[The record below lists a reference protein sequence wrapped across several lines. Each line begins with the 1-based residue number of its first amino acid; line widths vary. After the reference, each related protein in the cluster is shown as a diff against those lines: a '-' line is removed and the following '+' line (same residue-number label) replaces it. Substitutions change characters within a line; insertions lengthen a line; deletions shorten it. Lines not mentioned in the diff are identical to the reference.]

1 MKVKIMQRSVYHKYA
16 EIEIELPKEI
26 TDIKINKCYNTYG
39 EFNIQEYLL
48 DNENLW
54 INKMENKISK
64 APFDFGNGMETYDW
78 TDRNE
83 ESEWMYMGE
92 DGIGGHL

>member
-16 EIEIELPKEI
+16 EVEIEIPDLMDGETEI
-26 TDIKINKCYNTYG
+26 H
-39 EFNIQEYLL
+39 EWLL
-48 DNENLW
+48 NNEDKWND
-54 INKMENKISK
+54 KMDNKISK
-64 APFDFGNGMETYDW
+64 APYNFGNGMETYDW

-92 DGIGGHL
+92 NGIGGHL